1 MRFHFTRV
9 VKYTAAGVR
18 DTWQASTRG
27 PLTHMSGLVLKGFC
41 CKGGEQGPGKG
52 AEERGGEVRE
62 TEKGEREKQ
71 ADQGEGEGERGGIGD
86 GAGVT
91 IILLHAA
98 APGSQQVAAQ
108 VLMAAG
114 DDTSCC
120 WEEPSGTACKPV
132 TCPLDTGIRAV
143 VVGCAQYLSPTT
155 CFRNARQ

>member
-1 MRFHFTRV
+1 M
-9 VKYTAAGVR
+9 
-18 DTWQASTRG
+18 
-27 PLTHMSGLVLKGFC
+27 
-41 CKGGEQGPGKG
+41 
-52 AEERGGEVRE
+52 RE

-71 ADQGEGEGERGGIGD
+71 ADQGEGERGGIGD

-98 APGSQQVAAQ
+98 AAGSQQVAAQ

-114 DDTSCC
+114 DDTICC
-120 WEEPSGTACKPV
+120 WVEPSGTACKPV
-132 TCPLDTGIRAV
+132 TCPPDTGLRAV